1 MTRLSLQCFVLA
13 LLLFLVGLG
22 GAGWAATGAL
32 LALGAGIA
40 LVALDLIAAALR

>member
-13 LLLFLVGLG
+13 LLLFLVALG

-32 LALGAGIA
+32 LTLGTGIV
-40 LVALDLIAAALR
+40 LMVLDLIAAALR